1 MAPADAEHG
10 FAFIAFDCPVYTL
23 AMLVTNLGANVQ
35 GIDRRLLTRCEPVPD
50 PSVIT
55 VHVSLGCIRQ
65 PDG

>member
-35 GIDRRLLTRCEPVPD
+35 GIDRRLLTGCELVPY
-50 PSVIT
+50 PSAIVVT
-55 VHVSLGCIRQ
+55 VHTS
-65 PDG
+65 